1 MNEPN
6 PQASGRP
13 SPTWSWLRDAP
24 ALLSLGLLAVWLLAE
39 SWRRWPSALVDFGGQ
54 VYLPWR
60 LAEGAVFGRELDLP
74 YGPLS
79 GYINAA
85 IFKVWGPGIMHLV
98 YANLVFY
105 AALLGLGYAV
115 LREGW
120 GRLGAWAGSAVF
132 VAVFSFSQL
141 TVGGNYNYA
150 TPYAHEATHG
160 LVACVALVCVLLRW
174 RRRTSVLLAG
184 AAGLLLGL
192 TAVLKI
198 ECLVA
203 AALVT
208 VAAMLVRWG
217 GRQRIGWRETAAFGV
232 AAVLPMAAFA
242 VYFSFYLEWDDALAT
257 AAQAVVNAVLESR
270 FLEERVQLQ
279 FTGFDAP
286 WLHLRQH
293 GLATGLTVLLLGA
306 ILAAARLAGREIT
319 LSQGWR
325 WLGWAG
331 GVLLAGLTAWVGW
344 VSAAWEH
351 GPGFALL
358 GLTAIA
364 TGTAIWDW
372 LGARRRG
379 EDTAAAEA
387 RWLFGVLGIAMMLRM
402 LLNGR
407 VAHYGFYQAAVAAM
421 VVVAGFAADWPRRI
435 SRDRATRAIASLA
448 LLMLVAGWTAR
459 IVITSVAVL
468 NLRTLAVGE
477 GPDRMFYFQSDVRV
491 TAAVTK
497 ATIQFAKGR
506 LGPKDKLLIL
516 PYGIMIN
523 YLSRREA
530 PDGPT
535 QYFAGPLAEGAEAE
549 LVGQLRQQPPE
560 WVAVID
566 VNLSEHGLPAF
577 GTGVGNGEL
586 LMRWV
591 RADYKLETEI
601 GPKNPSPSRL
611 KVHFYRRTRPM
622 PAKATAK

>member
-1 MNEPN
+1 MKEQEPQV
-6 PQASGRP
+6 PGRP
-13 SPTWSWLRDAP
+13 PSQWSWRWDAP
-24 ALLSLGLLAVWLLAE
+24 ALLSLALMAAWLLAE

-85 IFKVWGPGIMHLV
+85 IFAVWGPGIMHLV
-98 YANLVFY
+98 YANLAVY
-105 AALLGLGYAV
+105 AALLLLSYAV

-120 GRLGAWAGSAVF
+120 GVLGAWAGSAVF

-160 LVACVALVCVLLRW
+160 LLACVALVYVFFKWMRKA
-174 RRRTSVLLAG
+174 SVPLAAG
-184 AAGLLLGL
+184 AGLLLGL

-208 VAAMLVRWG
+208 MAAMLVRWG
-217 GRQRIGWRETAAFGV
+217 GRQRIGWREAAAFGL
-232 AAVLPMAAFA
+232 AAMLPMAAFA
-242 VYFSFYLEWDDALAT
+242 VYFSCYLEWDDAWAT
-257 AAQAVVNAVLESR
+257 AAQAVTNVVFESR
-270 FLEERVQLQ
+270 YLEERVQLQ
-279 FTGFDAP
+279 FSGFDAP

-306 ILAAARLAGREIT
+306 ILAAARLAGREIG

-325 WLGWAG
+325 WLGWTG
-331 GVLLAGLTAWVGW
+331 GVILAVLTAWLGW
-344 VSAAWEH
+344 VTAAWER

-358 GLTAIA
+358 GLTALA
-364 TGTAIWDW
+364 TGVAVWDW
-372 LGARRRG
+372 LRARRRG
-379 EDTAAAEA
+379 EDTSAAEA
-387 RWLFGVLGIAMMLRM
+387 RWLFGVLGMAMMLRM

-407 VAHYGFYQAAVAAM
+407 VAHYGFYQAAIAAM
-421 VVVAGFAADWPRRI
+421 VVVAGFAADWPRRV
-435 SRDRATRAIASLA
+435 SRDRPTRAIATLA
-448 LLMLVAGWTAR
+448 LLMLVAGWSAR
-459 IVITSVAVL
+459 IVLTSVTVL

-477 GPDRMFYFQSDVRV
+477 GPDRMLYFQSDVRV
-491 TAAVTK
+491 AAAVTK
-497 ATIQFAKGR
+497 ATIEFAEGR
-506 LGPKDKLLIL
+506 IGPKDKLLIL

-530 PDGPT
+530 PAGPT

-591 RADYKLETEI
+591 KADYKLETEI
-601 GPKNPSPSRL
+601 APRNPSPSRL
-611 KVHFYRRTRPM
+611 KVHFYRRLRPT
-622 PAKATAK
+622 PAAATAK

>member
-1 MNEPN
+1 MNEQP
-6 PQASGRP
+6 PPADRRP
-13 SPTWSWLRDAP
+13 TPPWSWRWDLP
-24 ALLSLGLLAVWLLAE
+24 ALVSLGLLVGWLLAE

-60 LAEGAVFGRELDLP
+60 LTEGAVFGRELDLP

-85 IFKVWGPGIMHLV
+85 IFRVWGPGIMHLV
-98 YANLVFY
+98 YANLAFY
-105 AALLGLGYAV
+105 AALLGLSYAV

-160 LVACVALVCVLLRW
+160 LLACVALVYVMLRW
-174 RRRTSVLLAG
+174 RRRQSVGLAA

-203 AALVT
+203 AALV
-208 VAAMLVRWG
+208 AAAGMLVRWG
-217 GRQRIGWRETAAFGV
+217 ARQHTTWREAAAFGLG
-232 AAVLPMAAFA
+232 AVLPMAAFA
-242 VYFSFYLEWDDALAT
+242 VYFSFYLAWDDALAT
-257 AAQAVVNAVLESR
+257 AAQAVANVVFESR

-279 FTGFDAP
+279 FSGFDAP

-293 GLATGLTVLLLGA
+293 AVATGVTVLVIGA
-306 ILAAARLAGREIT
+306 VLAAARLAGREIR
-319 LSQGWR
+319 LRQGWT
-325 WLGWAG
+325 WLGWVGAIF
-331 GVLLAGLTAWVGW
+331 LAGLAGLLGW
-344 VSAAWEH
+344 LSAAWEQ

-364 TGTAIWDW
+364 TAAAVRDW
-372 LGARRRG
+372 FVARREG
-379 EDTAAAEA
+379 LDTAAAEA
-387 RWLFGVLGIAMMLRM
+387 RWLFGVLGMAMMLRM

-421 VVVAGFAADWPRRI
+421 VVVAGFAADWPRRF
-435 SRDRATRAIASLA
+435 SRHGPTQGIAAFA
-448 LLMLVAGWTAR
+448 LLALVAGWAGRITA
-459 IVITSVAVL
+459 TSLMVL
-468 NLRTLAVGE
+468 NARTFPVGE
-477 GPDRMFYFQSDVRV
+477 GADRMLYFQPDVRV
-491 TAAVTK
+491 AAAVTK
-497 ATIQFAKGR
+497 ATIQFTEGR
-506 LGPKDKLLIL
+506 IGPKDKLLIL

-530 PDGPT
+530 PPGPT

-549 LVGQLRQQPPE
+549 LVGQLKQQPPE

-591 RADYKLETEI
+591 KADYKLETEI
-601 GPKNPSPSRL
+601 GPRFPTPSRL
-611 KVHFYRRTRPM
+611 KVHFYRRIRPL
-622 PAKATAK
+622 PAAGAK